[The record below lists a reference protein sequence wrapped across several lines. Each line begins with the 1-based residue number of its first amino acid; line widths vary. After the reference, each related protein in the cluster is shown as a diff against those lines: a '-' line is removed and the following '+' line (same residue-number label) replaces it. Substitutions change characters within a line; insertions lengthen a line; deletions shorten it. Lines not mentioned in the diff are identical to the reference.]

1 VGDRQKIV
9 LNRAWA
15 QRKRRELAKQL
26 TGAKGAKVAQGEI
39 LIIDEERFSRV
50 CSALLAMDGYVPV
63 RYGIDVDGKFV
74 DINHKYGLTVMSYP
88 YCSSILENDSKINIP
103 VIVLSDVISSSLISF
118 IKKFESSFC
127 MIKPLDF
134 DKFKSIVSSVINYK
148 LGKKG
153 VFEIV

>member
-1 VGDRQKIV
+1 MR
-9 LNRAWA
+9 
-15 QRKRRELAKQL
+15 LA
-26 TGAKGAKVAQGEI
+26 GAKGARVAREEI

-74 DINHKYGLTVMSYP
+74 EINHKYGLAVMSYP
-88 YCSSILENDSKINIP
+88 YCSSIVENDIKINVP
-103 VIVLSDVISSSLISF
+103 AIVLSDVINSNLIAF
-118 IKKFESSFC
+118 IKKFDSSFC

-134 DKFKSIVSSVINYK
+134 DKFKSIVSSVMNYK